1 MRTKK
6 ISRREFLTDLTAAAG
21 AVALVA
27 CVPATPSTVE
37 NQIDEPLDIETT
49 PQPSVPGR
57 ELKVLIVYDSVY
69 GNTAKIAASILEGI
83 GAADTPAIVKAQ
95 EATLVALEDIDLL
108 IVGSPTHGGT
118 FTEPVKNYLNA
129 ITTTLVQDVKAAV
142 FDTSF
147 SKETEGVF
155 MDIIIDVFGY
165 AAPKLAGEL
174 GAKGAL
180 VVASE
185 SFFVLDTEGPLKEG
199 EIERSSEW
207 GRELVTK
214 LVKE

>member
-1 MRTKK
+1 MKT
-6 ISRREFLTDLTAAAG
+6 
-21 AVALVA
+21 LV
-27 CVPATPSTVE
+27 
-37 NQIDEPLDIETT
+37 
-49 PQPSVPGR
+49 
-57 ELKVLIVYDSVY
+57 VYDSAY
-69 GNTAKIAASILEGI
+69 GNTEKIARSIGTALSGEVSIRRVGEVET
-83 GAADTPAIVKAQ
+83 ADVQ
-95 EATLVALEDIDLL
+95 SVDLL

-185 SFFVLDTEGPLKEG
+185 SFFVLDTEGPLKDG

-207 GRELVTK
+207 GRELITK